1 MKHPQF
7 ALPPYY
13 CAKEHATWTTILY
26 EKNGRR
32 GVARVVWLDGPML
45 APVKSDTFP
54 VVLTY
59 YEEPSY
65 TRREE
70 IPFDTPEAA
79 VKYVE
84 TMCALGVW
92 EN

>member
-1 MKHPQF
+1 
-7 ALPPYY
+7 
-13 CAKEHATWTTILY
+13 
-26 EKNGRR
+26 
-32 GVARVVWLDGPML
+32 ML
-45 APVKSDTFP
+45 SQVKSDTFP

-59 YEEPSY
+59 NEAPSF
-65 TRREE
+65 TCREG